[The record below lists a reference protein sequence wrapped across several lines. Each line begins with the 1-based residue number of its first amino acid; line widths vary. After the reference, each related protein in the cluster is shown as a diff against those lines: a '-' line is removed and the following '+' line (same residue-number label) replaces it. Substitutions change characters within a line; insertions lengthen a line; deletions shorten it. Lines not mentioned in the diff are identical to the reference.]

1 MVPARPKGSGDPAK
15 RAAGASR
22 RGTDDATAKTMG
34 GLRGRVTP
42 ASRVMLLWISRL
54 PPLAVPAAVLA
65 AMLVGLSAP
74 LVFALPA
81 FGAVALF
88 VAWLAYLSWPALT
101 TSARLVRGLMIALVA
116 GSAAARVAGWL

>member
-1 MVPARPKGSGDPAK
+1 
-15 RAAGASR
+15 
-22 RGTDDATAKTMG
+22 MG

-81 FGAVALF
+81 FGAVTLF

-116 GSAAARVAGWL
+116 GAAAARVAGWL